1 MCNFIK
7 KVYTFVGMKK
17 QISFNP
23 ANLLTIKEYAD
34 FKKITRKTV
43 YNWLQEGHAKDV
55 LIRGKRF
62 IDKTTGKH

>member
-1 MCNFIK
+1 
-7 KVYTFVGMKK
+7 MKK